1 MRTPKKQKFEQVSLE
16 ELLETATVV
25 ETKPMSKPRAI
36 AGLAVATVL
45 TGLLVGLLAT
55 PPALAVGAGV
65 RTAAEFWEKLPTDLP
80 LDKVLPQQTI
90 LLDKD
95 GNEFAR
101 LTSENRIDVKFDQ
114 IATNFADALV
124 SAEDSRFYQH
134 HGYDLTGIARAA
146 AKNAS
151 SGDDSQGAST
161 LTQQLVQNILI
172 ANADTKEE
180 KAVAEGTSY
189 QAKLREIKYAIALEK
204 KWTKNQILTAYANAV
219 YFGNGAYGVE
229 AAAKTYFNTTA
240 KNLTVAQSAL
250 LVAQVK
256 SPSGF
261 DPFVHPDAAK
271 DRRDWILDR
280 MVTLHRLTKT
290 AGAAAK
296 AEPIALTR
304 GSTPT
309 GCEASA
315 YPYYCA
321 LARDEILTDP
331 AFGKTEKARQET
343 LRRGGLTLTTALDR
357 QAMDSAQQA
366 ATAALGNDNSFAAG
380 TAIVVPGTGHIAA
393 VGQNRTWDQTQV
405 VYATSPA
412 QPGSSFKPIVLA
424 TALDAGI
431 PATTKFYSNGP
442 YRSST
447 LDSPPGG
454 FTNDSGERAGTI
466 AARDAIRES
475 INVYFVKLIEKTGV
489 VPVADMAHRLGI
501 NSIPN
506 NLHGNEASLALGTYE
521 ATPLEMAN
529 AYSAFAGGGIICKPV
544 AIIGAVT
551 RDTGKPVTAPD
562 PGCHQALNPQVAAL
576 IADILRGPL
585 TGGTLSGVGPIAGH
599 DTGAKTGTTDNSAAV
614 WTVGITGQ
622 YAAAVWVG
630 NPEGGQAHPVRNIRV
645 YGRTVY
651 SAVGGSVAGPIWKDT
666 MVRATAGL
674 PNAPF
679 PARPA
684 EGVTGTVNVD
694 KQKPTIPDV
703 RGLGVNEAVTVLLR
717 AGITPQV
724 AKSTADDDGFT
735 AENVVVA
742 QSPTGGKPLTDTV
755 TLTLSHGS
763 NTDVRI
769 PTP

>member
-1 MRTPKKQKFEQVSLE
+1 MRTPKYEEVSFQ

-25 ETKPMSKPRAI
+25 ETKTVSKPRAI
-36 AGLAVATVL
+36 LALAVATVL
-45 TGLLVGLLAT
+45 TGVFAGLVVT
-55 PPALAVGAGV
+55 PPALAAGAGIRGV
-65 RTAAEFWEKLPTDLP
+65 ADFWDNLPDTLP
-80 LDKVLPQQTI
+80 LDDVLPQQTT

-124 SAEDSRFYQH
+124 SAEDARFYTH
-134 HGYDLTGIARAA
+134 NGFDATGIARAVVS
-146 AKNAS
+146 NAS
-151 SGDDSQGAST
+151 SGSGSQGAST

-172 ANADTKEE
+172 ANATTKEE
-180 KAVAEGTSY
+180 KAVADGTSY
-189 QAKLREIKYAIALEK
+189 QAKIREIKYAIALEK
-204 KWTKNQILTAYANAV
+204 KWSKNQILTAYANAV
-219 YFGNGAYGVE
+219 YFGSGAYGVE

-261 DPFVHPDAAK
+261 DPFTHPEAAK
-271 DRRDWILDR
+271 DRRDWVIDR
-280 MVTLHRLTKT
+280 MVALKRLPKA
-290 AGAAAK
+290 AGTAAK
-296 AEPIALTR
+296 AEPITLTR
-304 GSTPT
+304 GSNPT
-309 GCEASA
+309 GCEVSA

-321 LARDEILTDP
+321 LVRDEILTNP

-357 QAMDSAQQA
+357 QAMNSAQQA
-366 ATAALGNDNSFAAG
+366 ATDALGNDNPFAAG

-393 VGQNRTWDQTQV
+393 IGQNRNWDQTQV
-405 VYATSPA
+405 IYATSPA

-424 TALDAGI
+424 TALDTGI
-431 PATTKFYSNGP
+431 PATTSFYSNGP
-442 YRSST
+442 YYSST
-447 LDSPPGG
+447 LDNPPGG

-466 AARDAIRES
+466 SARTAIRES
-475 INVYFVKLIEKTGV
+475 INVYFIKLIEKTGV

-501 NSIPN
+501 DSIPN
-506 NLHGNEASLALGTYE
+506 DLKGNEASLALGSYE

-529 AYSAFAGGGIICKPV
+529 AYSAFAAGGVICNPV
-544 AIIGAVT
+544 AIVGAVAN
-551 RDTGKPVTAPD
+551 DTGKPVPTPD
-562 PGCHQALNPQVAAL
+562 PDCHQALNPKVAAL

-630 NPEGGQAHPVRNIRV
+630 NPDGGQANPVRNIRV

-666 MVRATAGL
+666 MVRATTNL
-674 PNAPF
+674 PNIAF
-679 PARPA
+679 PAAPP
-684 EGVTGTVNVD
+684 EDTTGTVNVQ
-694 KQKPTIPDV
+694 KQKATIPDV
-703 RGLGVNEAVTVLLR
+703 RGMGVNEAVTVLMR
-717 AGITPQV
+717 AGITPQL
-724 AKSTADDDGFT
+724 AKATAADDGAT
-735 AENVVVA
+735 PANVVVA
-742 QSPTGGKPLTDTV
+742 QSPAGGKPLADTV

-763 NTDVRI
+763 TTDVRI
-769 PTP
+769 PAP